1 MKWEWL
7 GAISIEPLPSTAGA
21 EGNDLDIGLFQHK
34 SGPPEDWTGQS
45 CGGTLKMSSGQSK
58 TDQKDLGVAL
68 VGYGFA
74 GKTFHAPLIAVTP
87 GLQMRTVVSQDAG
100 KVHADFPETNVVAY
114 LGAVLTDP
122 DIDLVVIAT
131 PNALHAPQAHAALEA
146 GKHVV
151 VDKPF
156 AATLEEAQSVTAHAE
171 RAGRVLSV
179 FQNRRWDGD
188 FLTLR
193 RLIAA
198 GELGA
203 VRHFESHFDRFRPD
217 LRNRWRERAEP
228 GSGLWFDL
236 GSHLLDQA
244 LQLFGRPQ
252 AIYADFAMQREGS
265 ETTDYFHVLLRY
277 PESRAMLHASVL
289 VPDGRLRFAVH
300 GTKGS
305 FITQGLD
312 GQENLLKTGLR
323 PGSADWRHDA
333 EPGTLTPGAGNSR
346 QVAIEPG
353 DYCAYYSQ
361 IRDCLNGQG
370 PNPVP
375 PSQALETMELL
386 TIAARSAAEGRE
398 IAC

>member
-1 MKWEWL
+1 M
-7 GAISIEPLPSTAGA
+7 GITGRNINQA
-21 EGNDLDIGLFQHK
+21 GNDLDISLFQHE
-34 SGPPEDWTGQS
+34 SATPDNWTGQ
-45 CGGTLKMSSGQSK
+45 CCDGTHQVSSGQSK
-58 TDQKDLGVAL
+58 NHQKDLGVAL

-87 GLQMRTVVSQDAG
+87 GLKLRTVVSRDAG
-100 KVHADFPETNVVAY
+100 KVHADFPEAAVVAD
-114 LGAVLTDP
+114 LAIALAEP
-122 DIDLVVIAT
+122 NIDLVVIAT
-131 PNALHAPQAHAALEA
+131 PNALHAPQAHAALAA

-156 AATLEEAQSVTAHAE
+156 AVTLAEAQSVSAHAE

-188 FLTLR
+188 FLTVR
-193 RLIAA
+193 RLIAE

-217 LRNRWRERAEP
+217 LRNCWRERAEP

-252 AIYADFAMQREGS
+252 AIYADFAMLRERS
-265 ETTDYFHVLLRY
+265 ETTDFFHVLLRY
-277 PESRAMLHASVL
+277 PQSRAILHASAL

-305 FITQGLD
+305 LITQGLD
-312 GQENLLKTGLR
+312 GQENLLKAGLR
-323 PGSADWRHDA
+323 PGSTGWHLDA
-333 EPGTLTPGAGNSR
+333 EPGTFTPGEGSPR
-346 QVAIEPG
+346 QVAIESG

-361 IRDCLNGQG
+361 IRECLNGQA

-375 PSQALETMELL
+375 PSQALDTMELL
-386 TIAARSAAEGRE
+386 AIAAQSAAERRE